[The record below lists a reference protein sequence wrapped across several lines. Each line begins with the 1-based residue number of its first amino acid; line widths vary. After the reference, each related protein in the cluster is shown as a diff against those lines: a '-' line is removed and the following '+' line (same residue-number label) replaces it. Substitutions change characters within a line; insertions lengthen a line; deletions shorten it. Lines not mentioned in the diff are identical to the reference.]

1 MARPQS
7 PDYDKR
13 RDLILR
19 TAARLYARRGFR
31 GASVADLA
39 KACKA
44 SKSLIYHYF
53 PSKDDILHEVMA
65 AHLDALVAAT
75 TETTR
80 SGTAEEK
87 LQALTEAFMRLYVD
101 ARDNHKVLL
110 NELDNL
116 PPGPRADVIG
126 KQRRIIAAVE
136 ELIGEIRPETGPL
149 ALPLAML
156 FFGMINWTHTWFRAE
171 GRVSAERLADMAVD
185 VMLNGLKRSTVAES
199 VPAKRRGTRR

>member
-13 RDLILR
+13 RDAILAA
-19 TAARLYARRGFR
+19 AARLYARRGFQ

-39 KACKA
+39 KACKT

-53 PSKDDILHEVMA
+53 PSKEDILYEVMA
-65 AHLDALVAAT
+65 THLDALVAAA
-75 TETTR
+75 EAATR

-87 LQALTEAFMRLYVD
+87 LRALTLSFMRLYVG
-101 ARDNHKVLL
+101 ARDRHKVLL

-116 PPGPRADVIG
+116 AAGPRAEVIG

-136 ELIGEIRPETGPL
+136 ELVRALRPQTGPL
-149 ALPLAML
+149 ALPLTML

-171 GRVSAERLADMAVD
+171 GRVSAESLAAMAVD
-185 VMLNGLKRSTVAES
+185 LMLGGMGTVTVT
-199 VPAKRRGTRR
+199 VPNQAS